1 MTLGKDG
8 GRLSRLDS
16 SGSNKTVWNKH
27 SCKRCRMFVRSTVR
41 CTEHPDDPGSVQVL
55 PKLTRQGLLRAWQL
69 GNTAEW
75 QRKVMNSSSCLVK
88 NHKTDSTHGSARIVF
103 SPRSKSWMDVFLKVR
118 LKFAT
123 FDCGPEKCVLLYS
136 NGESTVSSQINK
148 AIKSVWK
155 RPKSRARQAVS

>member
-75 QRKVMNSSSCLVK
+75 QRKVMNSSFLW
-88 NHKTDSTHGSARIVF
+88 RITRQTAPMVPPELF
-103 SPRSKSWMDVFLKVR
+103 SLQDQKAGWTSSL
-118 LKFAT
+118 
-123 FDCGPEKCVLLYS
+123 KCVWNLLLLTVGQKNVCCYIPM
-136 NGESTVSSQINK
+136 ESLRFPV
-148 AIKSVWK
+148 KSTK
-155 RPKSRARQAVS
+155 LLSPYGKGRSLGRAKP